1 MPDFNQAIFHDYVAK
16 RDAYE
21 EAKNA
26 CCAVL
31 DAEKDLLLKHNPHRF
46 HSNVAEDFWVDD
58 EFLFKFL
65 GDSQDSVVL
74 RDKVDWDGTYNQI
87 PVKEWTSE
95 FLSLSRE
102 ERIKAYAENERV
114 WEANQ
119 ARIEEED
126 RKEYERLK
134 KKFGD
139 STSA

>member
-1 MPDFNQAIFHDYVAK
+1 MPDFNRAIFLDFVAK
-16 RDAYE
+16 REAYE
-21 EAKNA
+21 EAKNT

-31 DAEKDLLLKHNPHRF
+31 DAEKALLLVHNPHRF

-95 FLSLSRE
+95 FLSLPKE

-114 WEANQ
+114 WVANQ

-126 RKEYERLK
+126 RREYERLK
-134 KKFGD
+134 KKFGK
-139 STSA
+139 S